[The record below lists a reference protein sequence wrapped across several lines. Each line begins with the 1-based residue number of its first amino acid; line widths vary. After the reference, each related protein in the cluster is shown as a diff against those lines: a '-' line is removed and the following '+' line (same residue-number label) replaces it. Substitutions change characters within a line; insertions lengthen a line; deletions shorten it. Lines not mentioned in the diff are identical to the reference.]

1 MKILKCAIVD
11 DSETQKKL
19 VERIIN
25 SNENLSLVHSFN
37 SSVEG
42 LKVINES
49 KIDLLFLDIE
59 MPIMNGFEFLSQ
71 LKIHPQVIIISKSQ
85 HYALE
90 AFEFNV
96 TDFLLKP
103 ISKQRF
109 NIALQKAI
117 DKITLNN
124 IKHTENKLVVKHN
137 LKQVELNVNEILW
150 IEALGDYVKINTK
163 EKKYIVLSTLS
174 GFHKKLKDTKFVRVH
189 KSYVINLKMIDRY
202 NHEFAEIVG
211 KKIPISRTKNLELDK
226 LLNFLD

>member
-11 DSETQKKL
+11 DSLTQQKL
-19 VERIIN
+19 LERIID
-25 SNENLSLVHSFN
+25 SCENLSLVYSFN

-42 LKVINES
+42 LKVINTS

-71 LKIHPQVIIISKSQ
+71 LKIQPQVIIISKSQ

-103 ISKQRF
+103 ITKQRF
-109 NIALQKAI
+109 TIAVQKAI
-117 DKITLNN
+117 DKITLHK
-124 IKHTENKLVVKHN
+124 IKLPENKLMVKHN
-137 LKQVELNVNEILW
+137 LKQVELNINEIFW
-150 IEALGDYVKINTK
+150 IEALGDYIKIKTK
-163 EKKYIVLSTLS
+163 DKNYVILSTLS
-174 GFHKKLKDTKFVRVH
+174 GFHKKLKDSKFVRVH
-189 KSYVINLKMIDRY
+189 KSYIINLKMIDRY
-202 NHEFAEIVG
+202 NHEFAEITG

>member
-11 DSETQKKL
+11 DSETQQKL
-19 VERIIN
+19 LERIIN

-59 MPIMNGFEFLSQ
+59 MPFMNGFEFLSQ

-109 NIALQKAI
+109 NIAVQKAI
-117 DKITLNN
+117 DKITLSS
-124 IKHTENKLVVKHN
+124 IKKTENKLVVKHN

-150 IEALGDYVKINTK
+150 IEALGDYVKI
-163 EKKYIVLSTLS
+163 
-174 GFHKKLKDTKFVRVH
+174 H
-189 KSYVINLKMIDRY
+189 KSYIINLKMIERY
-202 NHEFAEIVG
+202 NHEFAEIMG
-211 KKIPISRTKNLELDK
+211 KKIPISRTKNLQLDR